1 MRCKKNGYDSLR
13 AFKSRNLFPTAMRVA
28 VITGGAKRIGANIV
42 TTLLDDD
49 WAVIVHCNRSITQAR
64 HLIQR
69 GEGAVV
75 SGDLSNDEDL
85 FRLIEEIHDHDLV
98 KEHGGIDLLIHNA
111 SIYSQSEF
119 SKVTPQELRRFT
131 AIHLDAPFF
140 ITQGL
145 LPKIKAKKGSV
156 IGIVDT
162 SWGQSWEELSHYT
175 ATKAALRQLLLNLSG
190 ELAPDIRVN
199 GIAPG
204 AILAASWE
212 KDRFDEIVNSIP
224 LGRAG
229 EPKDISNAV
238 KFLANADY
246 ITGFILPVDG
256 GWSVS

>member
-1 MRCKKNGYDSLR
+1 
-13 AFKSRNLFPTAMRVA
+13 MRVA
-28 VITGGAKRIGANIV
+28 VITGGAKRIGASIV
-42 TTLLDDD
+42 SMLLEDG
-49 WAVIVHCNRSITQAR
+49 WAVIVHCNRSVTQAR

-69 GEGAVV
+69 GKGAVV
-75 SGDLSNDEDL
+75 SGDLSNDDEL
-85 FRLIEEIHDHDLV
+85 FRVIEEIHDHELV
-98 KEHGGIDLLIHNA
+98 NEAGGIDLLIHNA
-111 SIYSQSEF
+111 SIYSQKEF

-131 AIHLDAPFF
+131 SIHLDAPFF

-145 LPKIKAKKGSV
+145 VPKIKAKKGSV

-212 KDRFDEIVNSIP
+212 KERFDEIVKNIP
-224 LGRAG
+224 LRRAG
-229 EPKDISNAV
+229 EPKDIANAV
-238 KFLANADY
+238 KFLSEAQY

-256 GWSVS
+256 GWSIS